1 MRSSN
6 RKREREIL
14 EIELKGKKKEIRKL
28 SEKIKKIDKQS
39 EENFERLEKE
49 TDIVDRLDH
58 ILDRI
63 EASSIDEYVHL
74 MSDKA
79 KLIRINLLVGI
90 SRGLGT
96 AIGLTF
102 LAAVLIYLARQIVE
116 MNIPIIGKIISDIVE
131 IVQENLDKK

>member
-1 MRSSN
+1 MKSSK
-6 RKREREIL
+6 RRREREIL
-14 EIELKGKKKEIRKL
+14 EIELKNKKKEVEKL
-28 SEKIKKIDKQS
+28 TEKIKKIEEQS
-39 EENFERLEKE
+39 DENLEKLGGQTE
-49 TDIVDRLDH
+49 VVDRLDD

-74 MSDKA
+74 MNNKP

-102 LAAVLIYLARQIVE
+102 LAAVLIYLARQLVE
-116 MNIPIIGKIISDIVE
+116 MNIPIIGRIITDIVE
-131 IVQENLDKK
+131 IVQENLNK

>member
-1 MRSSN
+1 MKSSKG
-6 RKREREIL
+6 RREREIL
-14 EIELKGKKKEIRKL
+14 EIELKNKKKEVEKL
-28 SEKIKKIDKQS
+28 TEKIKKIEEQS
-39 EENFERLEKE
+39 DENLEKLGGQTE
-49 TDIVDRLDH
+49 VVDRLDD

-74 MSDKA
+74 MNNKP

-102 LAAVLIYLARQIVE
+102 LAAVLIYLARQLVE
-116 MNIPIIGKIISDIVE
+116 MNIPIIGRIITDIVE
-131 IVQENLDKK
+131 IVQENLNK